1 MKKSRI
7 LGYALTLAATLMVG
21 SAMGQDVKGGANYVE
36 LKNQTPT
43 GAQTT
48 PAPASLEQ
56 ESLIQINKDY
66 GYFAKPSEGFHPG
79 YVSATLPTPSWVLT
93 KDFKWSWSATAKPGT
108 ATVTFSN
115 PTGVATGSANDMANF
130 TKIKVNEKGP
140 YTIQV
145 QETAPLAFGAC
156 TGTAS
161 SFFIKA
167 FDAPSF
173 VMSTPANYNPICGPN
188 TVAVPFSAVIT
199 SSGTPTVKYR
209 LEKWSVTINPAAG
222 TKAPNAIINPVI
234 VQETETF
241 INATTQTGWSYDVNV
256 GEKYVGQKNGK
267 AAIEV
272 ATKLDAA
279 TQKLATYN
287 FVYTAAANDL
297 AAPAAGEGQMI
308 VYRLYVEGVN
318 GLISRRADY
327 TQEDGSAPA
336 SFTLYPATA
345 PLTTDAA
352 NYYDVYV
359 AAAPKTGPVYHIN
372 NNIAK

>member
-1 MKKSRI
+1 M
-7 LGYALTLAATLMVG
+7 L
-21 SAMGQDVKGGANYVE
+21 
-36 LKNQTPT
+36 
-43 GAQTT
+43 
-48 PAPASLEQ
+48 
-56 ESLIQINKDY
+56 
-66 GYFAKPSEGFHPG
+66 
-79 YVSATLPTPSWVLT
+79 
-93 KDFKWSWSATAKPGT
+93 
-108 ATVTFSN
+108 
-115 PTGVATGSANDMANF
+115 
-130 TKIKVNEKGP
+130 
-140 YTIQV
+140 
-145 QETAPLAFGAC
+145 
-156 TGTAS
+156 
-161 SFFIKA
+161 
-167 FDAPSF
+167 
-173 VMSTPANYNPICGPN
+173 
-188 TVAVPFSAVIT
+188 
-199 SSGTPTVKYR
+199 
-209 LEKWSVTINPAAG
+209 
-222 TKAPNAIINPVI
+222 
-234 VQETETF
+234 
-241 INATTQTGWSYDVNV
+241 NV